1 MSMNAIVKKVNG
13 AINTQVRKATIELFS
28 SVVKM
33 TPVDTGRARG
43 NWIPS
48 VGEPVTTAIKKKAPV
63 GTTVISEIVSVVPK
77 GVGHVVWLSN
87 NVPYIRK
94 LEYNRPG
101 EGGSAQAPE
110 GMVRISIRRFGSILS
125 GAIASKSGGDLL

>member
-1 MSMNAIVKKVNG
+1 MSMNSIVKKVNG

-48 VGEPVTTAIKKKAPV
+48 VGEPVTTAITKK
-63 GTTVISEIVSVVPK
+63 
-77 GVGHVVWLSN
+77 HL
-87 NVPYIRK
+87 
-94 LEYNRPG
+94 
-101 EGGSAQAPE
+101 
-110 GMVRISIRRFGSILS
+110 
-125 GAIASKSGGDLL
+125 